1 MSRFDAVLFD
11 MDNTLHSLRE
21 ARFCAADGIMAYK
34 GCFPDLHFYSLNRD
48 NPNLVRQS
56 LTDFFQENNLEGIE
70 ECIWLYQQLE
80 ISCLRP
86 FIPVIELVWKLK
98 GEGKKLAI
106 VSNADIRSSAIR
118 IRELGLEYCFDLIV
132 TPETFGVKKPDIRVY
147 LKTLEVLG
155 VSPDRAVMIGD
166 TASRDIIPARE
177 AGLTAIHAWFGTV
190 EEKDPLLYA
199 ENPEDV
205 SRILETL

>member
-48 NPNLVRQS
+48 NPNLVKQS
-56 LTDFFQENNLEGIE
+56 LTDFFQENDLEGVD

-86 FIPVIELVWKLK
+86 FEPMIELVQKLK
-98 GEGKKLAI
+98 EEGKKLAI

-118 IRELGLEYCFDLIV
+118 IRELGLKSCFDLIV
-132 TPETFGVKKPDIRVY
+132 TPETFGVKKPDIQVY
-147 LKTLEVLG
+147 LKTLELLG
-155 VSPDRAVMIGD
+155 VSPNRAVMIGD
-166 TASRDIIPARE
+166 TASRDVIPARE
-177 AGLTAIHAWFGTV
+177 AGLAAIHAWFGTV
-190 EEKDPLLYA
+190 EEKDSSVCA

-205 SRILETL
+205 YRILGAL